1 MHYIKILYL
10 HQRLVFGAN
19 SVVGSLF
26 FGQPITAENY
36 LNVLTQFIAL
46 LERMNESE
54 CWFHSKMAYLPT
66 WQKQQLSHRTSMIAF
81 AGIYFGYYDP
91 LTNFFGAF

>member
-1 MHYIKILYL
+1 MHCIKIFYI

-19 SVVGSLF
+19 SVMGPLF
-26 FGQPITAENY
+26 FGQPITAKIY

-54 CWFHSKMAYLPT
+54 CWFQPDGMPA
-66 WQKQQLSHRTSMIAF
+66 HRAKTTAF
-81 AGIYFGYYDP
+81 
-91 LTNFFGAF
+91 